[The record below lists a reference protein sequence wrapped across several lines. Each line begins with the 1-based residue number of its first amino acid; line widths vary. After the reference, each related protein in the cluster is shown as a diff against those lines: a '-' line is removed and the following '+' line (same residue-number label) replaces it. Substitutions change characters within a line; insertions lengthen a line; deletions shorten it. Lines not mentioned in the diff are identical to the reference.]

1 MSITV
6 WNGGKYSHIFNY
18 TGAEKSDARWQD
30 IEIVIE
36 THEYLIKIYFHILLE
51 LNLIFIIFFK
61 KYFPNL
67 RYLYYFLKYL

>member
-1 MSITV
+1 MSIAV
-6 WNGGKYSHIFNY
+6 SNGGRFSHIFNY
-18 TGAEKSDARWQD
+18 SASAEESDARWQD

-36 THEYLIKIYFHILLE
+36 THEYLIKIYFL
-51 LNLIFIIFFK
+51 